1 MSCEPEGERVEF
13 DVHGVLVVVEP
24 DVSDGTSLKEEVGF
38 VDFAEVFAEDEGLG
52 MDHAE
57 FQCDVE
63 GGVDAVG
70 LTDVEEV

>member
-1 MSCEPEGERVEF
+1 MSCEPEGEGVEF
-13 DVHGVLVVVEP
+13 DVHGVLMIVEP
-24 DVSDGTSLKEEVGF
+24 DSTDGASLEEEGSF
-38 VDFAEVFAEDEGLG
+38 IDFAEVFAEDEGLG
-52 MDHAE
+52 VDHAE